1 MLDLGEGESDVCDG
15 VEGDGSGGDS
25 VGNIE
30 DSGVDSDEVCGND
43 EGGGKITSIVLLAI
57 TVSPVLL
64 FPMSEYMYML
74 YVPLDS

>member
-15 VEGDGSGGDS
+15 VEGDGSEGDS

-30 DSGVDSDEVCGND
+30 DSGVDNDEVCGND
-43 EGGGKITSIVLLAI
+43 EGGGKITSIILLAI
-57 TVSPVLL
+57 TVSSVLL

>member
-15 VEGDGSGGDS
+15 VEGDGSEGDS

-30 DSGVDSDEVCGND
+30 DGGVDNDEVCGND
-43 EGGGKITSIVLLAI
+43 EGGGKITSIILLAI

-74 YVPLDS
+74 YVPSDS

>member
-1 MLDLGEGESDVCDG
+1 MLTWGEGESDVCGG
-15 VEGDGSGGDS
+15 VEGDGSEGDS

-30 DSGVDSDEVCGND
+30 DGGVDSDKVCGND
-43 EGGGKITSIVLLAI
+43 EGGGKITSIILLAI